1 MRSVSPKPTLFPV
14 TALPPVWEPCASA
27 HPAAVRSHP
36 PPMACG
42 LPARRLLELPSYS
55 IIRSLMSLCP
65 RHWHA
70 CHVTLVS
77 PL

>member
-14 TALPPVWEPCASA
+14 TALPAGVGTMCLC
-27 HPAAVRSHP
+27 HPAAVRSQP

-70 CHVTLVS
+70 CRVTLIS
-77 PL
+77 LL